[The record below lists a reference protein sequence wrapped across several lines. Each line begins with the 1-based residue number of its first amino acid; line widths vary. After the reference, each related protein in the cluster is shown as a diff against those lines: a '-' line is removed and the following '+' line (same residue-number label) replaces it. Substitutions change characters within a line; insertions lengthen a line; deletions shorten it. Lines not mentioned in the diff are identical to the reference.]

1 MTTQI
6 IISQSKLQP
15 SNAVTFDSI
24 FTFGKTTLHDAD
36 SYRRMTMRLAD
47 AINWMMTYDALQPDL
62 IPVDNWRPQDPRRYD
77 EKRKECIKYLRE
89 RNLYILDGKFTPTK
103 SSHTDIT
110 VIFNRARQ
118 QQGETLIQVAK

>member
-1 MTTQI
+1 
-6 IISQSKLQP
+6 
-15 SNAVTFDSI
+15 
-24 FTFGKTTLHDAD
+24 
-36 SYRRMTMRLAD
+36 MRLVD

-62 IPVDNWRPQDPRRYD
+62 IDVSNWRPHDPRRYD

-89 RNLYILDGKFTPTK
+89 RNLYILDGHFTPTK
-103 SSHTDIT
+103 SSHTDVS

>member
-1 MTTQI
+1 
-6 IISQSKLQP
+6 
-15 SNAVTFDSI
+15 
-24 FTFGKTTLHDAD
+24 
-36 SYRRMTMRLAD
+36 MRLAD
-47 AINWMMTYDALQPDL
+47 LINSLFVYDALQPDL

-103 SSHTDIT
+103 ASHTDIT

-118 QQGETLIQVAK
+118 QQGDKLIQVAK

>member
-1 MTTQI
+1 M
-6 IISQSKLQP
+6 
-15 SNAVTFDSI
+15 SNVETFVLTLTI
-24 FTFGKTTLHDAD
+24 GQTTLHAAD

-89 RNLYILDGKFTPTK
+89 RNLYILDGRFTPTK
-103 SSHTDIT
+103 ASHTDIT
-110 VIFNRARQ
+110 VTFNRIRQ
-118 QQGETLIQVAK
+118 QHGDTLIQIAK